1 MNCHPYKSHFHSD
14 KIHHEMHVAGLVHP
28 VYVHSLLY
36 TLQSFESLLL
46 VFYVCYLSS
55 HPFRWGVFR
64 PKNFADRVMFFIS
77 IMTSMIMKLKPVSS
91 SWAHVTSD
99 IKSITICPCSI

>member
-1 MNCHPYKSHFHSD
+1 MNCHPYRSHFHSD

-64 PKNFADRVMFFIS
+64 PKNFADRVMFFLS
-77 IMTSMIMKLKPVSS
+77 FMTSIIMKLKSLS
-91 SWAHVTSD
+91 FSRLFFTSD
-99 IKSITICPCSI
+99 ILSVNTS

>member
-46 VFYVCYLSS
+46 VFYVFYLSS
-55 HPFRWGVFR
+55 HPFRWCVFR
-64 PKNFADRVMFFIS
+64 LKNFTDRLMFFLS
-77 IMTSMIMKLKPVSS
+77 IMTLMIMKLNAVSFS
-91 SWAHVTSD
+91 MAIFTSD
-99 IKSITICPCSI
+99 IKSGNICP